1 MSSHLI
7 EREQFLA
14 SLNDLLRK
22 AAQGNGQ
29 CALIGGE
36 AGIGKTALTERFE
49 EQQRTIARFLWG
61 RCEALFTPRPLG
73 PLHDIA
79 PSLDGFSDFLAEHEA
94 NRTLVFSTLL
104 SALQAQSKPS
114 VVIIE
119 DVHWADEATLDMIK
133 FLGRRV
139 RQASIL
145 LIVTYRDD
153 EIGADHPLWF
163 VFGDLPSRATTRLRI
178 PTLSEPAVAQLAIEA
193 QQPISNLYAITGGNP
208 FFVTEALASAGE
220 EIPETVRDAVL
231 ARASRLSSAG
241 RAVLELAA
249 VGPARTELWLIE
261 GILGPSA
268 PAIAECLKTGML
280 RLEQDTAAFRHELAR
295 QAILSAI
302 PSPCQK
308 ELHGQVMRALLER
321 GGEASHIA
329 RLVHHA
335 TGAQDSAIVLR
346 IAPEAA
352 RQAAAQGAHREAA
365 SHYASALFYGASL
378 PPRRRAELLEG
389 RAYECYL
396 TNQLDAALQARAEV
410 LAIWQEIGD
419 IEQVGHSQR
428 WLSRLNWFL
437 GKKSPADHF
446 ATAAVATLETLPPAR
461 ELAWAYS
468 NLAQLRMLD
477 DDLEGTQ
484 EWGAKALDLARA
496 LKDEEALCH
505 ALNNV
510 GVAEWRASQDEGR
523 HKLEESLHIALTH
536 AFEEHAARAYTNLA
550 SSAVSF
556 RDYAQATRYLDEGIA
571 YCIEHDLDSW
581 RLYMTGWR
589 ALAHLDLGDWTAATE
604 DANIVLRVY
613 RAAPVTRITALVAL
627 ASVRQRRGDPG
638 SSALL
643 DEARDLALGTG
654 EFQRI
659 APVAIARAESAW
671 LSDDLERCLA
681 EAQVGFESAL
691 NHRNSFEFGQLCVWL
706 RKAGGLPKTPDGLP
720 EPYAAQLSG
729 NWQHAA
735 TFWARLRCPY
745 EQALALSDG
754 NSVARREAL
763 KIFHT
768 LDARATADCLTRR
781 LHVAGVQ
788 HVPRGPRASTR
799 NNPASLTD
807 RQLEV
812 LLLMAEGFSNSEIAV
827 KLSASPR
834 TIEHHT
840 SAILAKLH
848 ARSRTQAVAAARN
861 LGAIPNSR

>member
-14 SLNDLLRK
+14 ILNDLLRK
-22 AAQGNGQ
+22 AAQGSGQ

-49 EQQRTIARFLWG
+49 EQQRTVARFLWG

-94 NRTLVFSTLL
+94 NRALVFSMLL

-193 QQPISNLYAITGGNP
+193 QQPIDNLYAITGGNP

-220 EIPETVRDAVL
+220 EIPETVRAAVL

-321 GGEASHIA
+321 GGEVAHIA

-335 TGAQDSAIVLR
+335 TGADDSAIVLR

-352 RQAAAQGAHREAA
+352 RQAAARGA
-365 SHYASALFYGASL
+365 
-378 PPRRRAELLEG
+378 P
-389 RAYECYL
+389 
-396 TNQLDAALQARAEV
+396 
-410 LAIWQEIGD
+410 
-419 IEQVGHSQR
+419 
-428 WLSRLNWFL
+428 
-437 GKKSPADHF
+437 
-446 ATAAVATLETLPPAR
+446 
-461 ELAWAYS
+461 
-468 NLAQLRMLD
+468 
-477 DDLEGTQ
+477 
-484 EWGAKALDLARA
+484 
-496 LKDEEALCH
+496 
-505 ALNNV
+505 
-510 GVAEWRASQDEGR
+510 
-523 HKLEESLHIALTH
+523 
-536 AFEEHAARAYTNLA
+536 
-550 SSAVSF
+550 
-556 RDYAQATRYLDEGIA
+556 
-571 YCIEHDLDSW
+571 
-581 RLYMTGWR
+581 
-589 ALAHLDLGDWTAATE
+589 
-604 DANIVLRVY
+604 
-613 RAAPVTRITALVAL
+613 
-627 ASVRQRRGDPG
+627 
-638 SSALL
+638 
-643 DEARDLALGTG
+643 
-654 EFQRI
+654 
-659 APVAIARAESAW
+659 
-671 LSDDLERCLA
+671 
-681 EAQVGFESAL
+681 
-691 NHRNSFEFGQLCVWL
+691 
-706 RKAGGLPKTPDGLP
+706 
-720 EPYAAQLSG
+720 
-729 NWQHAA
+729 
-735 TFWARLRCPY
+735 
-745 EQALALSDG
+745 
-754 NSVARREAL
+754 
-763 KIFHT
+763 
-768 LDARATADCLTRR
+768 
-781 LHVAGVQ
+781 
-788 HVPRGPRASTR
+788 
-799 NNPASLTD
+799 
-807 RQLEV
+807 
-812 LLLMAEGFSNSEIAV
+812 
-827 KLSASPR
+827 
-834 TIEHHT
+834 
-840 SAILAKLH
+840 
-848 ARSRTQAVAAARN
+848 
-861 LGAIPNSR
+861 